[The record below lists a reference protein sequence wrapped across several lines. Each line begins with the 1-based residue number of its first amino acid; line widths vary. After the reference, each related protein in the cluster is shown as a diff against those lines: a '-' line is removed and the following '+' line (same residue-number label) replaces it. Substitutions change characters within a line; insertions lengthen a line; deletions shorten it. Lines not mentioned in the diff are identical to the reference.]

1 MMRLN
6 IWNWL
11 VIGVIAVIAVAIY
24 NGYIAGRK
32 VPVLDKTLGKV

>member
-11 VIGVIAVIAVAIY
+11 VVGVIAVIAVAIY
-24 NGYIAGRK
+24 NHYIAGRK
-32 VPVLDKTLGKV
+32 IPILDKQLGTV